1 MKHIFDADD
10 IHAKRVL
17 KDFEKKILVGVQDLH
32 VQGNKSDK
40 FLLADVF
47 NNFRNKC
54 LELVCLT
61 CSFLFCTK
69 ISMVISL

>member
-1 MKHIFDADD
+1 MKHIFDANY

-17 KDFEKKILVGVQDLH
+17 KDFEKKVLVGVQYLY

-54 LELVCLT
+54 LEICVLDLLIF
-61 CSFLFCTK
+61 FLH
-69 ISMVISL
+69 

>member
-54 LELVCLT
+54 LEICVLDLLI
-61 CSFLFCTK
+61 FILH
-69 ISMVISL
+69 